1 MKYTLIG
8 SLGNITKPVA
18 ETLIQAGHEVKII
31 TSKQGNTA
39 AITELGATPLTGSIE
54 DASFLTNAFTGA
66 DAVYLMIPPKWDMAD
81 WLTYQQQVA
90 DNYAAAI
97 KKSDV
102 KHVVLL
108 SSIGAHLGKG
118 TGPIDGLAYLE
129 SKLNELT
136 DVNAV
141 YLRPG
146 YFYFN
151 LFSMI
156 PLIKNAGIMG
166 TNQPADQKMVLAH
179 PKDIATVAAE
189 KLLRLN
195 FKGKQVQYIGSDEK
209 TWAEITTTLTKAIG
223 KENTPWI
230 EFTDQ
235 QAHDGMLQA
244 GLPETIASGYTN
256 MGAAFRGG
264 EAQADYWKNHPAQ
277 LGEVKLDEFAAVFA
291 ATYNN

>member
-18 ETLIQAGHEVKII
+18 ETLIKAGHDVSII
-31 TSKQGNTA
+31 SSKPENAA
-39 AITELGATPLTGSIE
+39 AIKALGATPLTGSIE
-54 DASFLTNAFTGA
+54 DASFLTSAFTGA
-66 DAVYLMIPPKWDMAD
+66 DAAYLMIPPKWDIAD
-81 WLTYQQQVA
+81 WLTYQQHVA

-97 KKSDV
+97 KKSNV
-102 KHVVLL
+102 KNVVLL
-108 SSIGAHLGKG
+108 SSIGAHMGTG

-146 YFYFN
+146 YFYYN
-151 LFSMI
+151 LLSMI
-156 PLIKNAGIMG
+156 PMIKNAGIMG

-179 PKDIATVAAE
+179 PNDIATIAAE
-189 KLLRLN
+189 KLLDLN

-209 TWAEITTTLTKAIG
+209 TWAEITSAVAKAIG
-223 KENTPWI
+223 KENIPWV

-235 QAHDGMLQA
+235 QSLEGMLQA
-244 GLPETIASGYTN
+244 GLPETIARGYTN
-256 MGAAFRGG
+256 MGAAFRSG
-264 EAQADYWKNHPAQ
+264 EAQADYWKNQPAK
-277 LGEVKLDEFAAVFA
+277 LGDVKLEEFVSVFA
-291 ATYNN
+291 TLYNN